1 MTISTDDLKDLPH
14 LVIIKTDSG
23 FQMKEFEGEG
33 CMERA
38 HEFAETI
45 GTERSDAVVLV
56 AMHYRKITGP
66 DARHLG

>member
-1 MTISTDDLKDLPH
+1 MMDD
-14 LVIIKTDSG
+14 VI
-23 FQMKEFEGEG
+23 
-33 CMERA
+33 